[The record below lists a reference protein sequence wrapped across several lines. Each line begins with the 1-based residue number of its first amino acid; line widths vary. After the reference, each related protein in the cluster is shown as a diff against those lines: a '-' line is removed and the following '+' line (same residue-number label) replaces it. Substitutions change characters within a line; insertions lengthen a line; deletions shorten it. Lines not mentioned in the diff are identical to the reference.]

1 MSLNAQVK
9 KQFVCQGLIGQGI
22 ETTVHIILLFSD
34 VSILVTFSTISL
46 YLTSLLGSFSSF

>member
-34 VSILVTFSTISL
+34 VSILVTFSTINL

>member
-22 ETTVHIILLFSD
+22 ETIVHIILIFSD
-34 VSILVTFSTISL
+34 VSILATFSIISL
-46 YLTSLLGSFSSF
+46 YLTSLRGSFSSF